1 MTFYLSLVSTID
13 IIYIYMP
20 YSKSIKVHIPNYK
33 VNTDGQPDNHDYY
46 LSYNICNIIEN
57 GK

>member
-1 MTFYLSLVSTID
+1 
-13 IIYIYMP
+13 MP
-20 YSKSIKVHIPNYK
+20 YSQSIKVHIPNYK